1 MKIQLFSLSGLWCG
15 LQKFLWPFSFF
26 LRSLMP
32 KKSSGTQKILYLNRI
47 SPQKINKPKIP
58 FYFTVYIYMYLGYKM
73 NHFLPMIKI
82 VKVNQ
87 SYRKLFVLF
96 SSVQILF
103 FTKKSYTHQSII
115 WRFQFSTTKTFR
127 A

>member
-1 MKIQLFSLSGLWCG
+1 MVRKHVICMTLRARKTLLKQRLSIRYHLEFQFEFQAFPFI
-15 LQKFLWPFSFF
+15 LTMSTTLNNKQKHLYFF
-26 LRSLMP
+26 F
-32 KKSSGTQKILYLNRI
+32 II
-47 SPQKINKPKIP
+47 
-58 FYFTVYIYMYLGYKM
+58 LGYKM

-115 WRFQFSTTKTFR
+115 LRFQFSTTKTFR